1 MSMFLVDI
9 KIKAAVVWS
18 LYDEYLLNYQNSISV
33 NIYYT
38 MKVNVNF
45 LENFWILK

>member
-9 KIKAAVVWS
+9 KMKAAVWN

-45 LENFWILK
+45 L